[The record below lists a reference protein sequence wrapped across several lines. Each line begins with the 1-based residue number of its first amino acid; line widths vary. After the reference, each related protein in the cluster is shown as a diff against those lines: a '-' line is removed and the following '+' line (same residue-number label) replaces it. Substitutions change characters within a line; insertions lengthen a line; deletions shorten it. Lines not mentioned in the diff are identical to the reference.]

1 MPETPEIKRVY
12 STTAQNYRNELVPVI
27 CVEWTVSDEPLLLF
41 SYLSV
46 LMNHEHEVTAVVCAD
61 CTFLQLVLHELPV
74 HYFTIML
81 GLTVNWE

>member
-1 MPETPEIKRVY
+1 
-12 STTAQNYRNELVPVI
+12 
-27 CVEWTVSDEPLLLF
+27 
-41 SYLSV
+41 
-46 LMNHEHEVTAVVCAD
+46 MNHEHEVTAVVCAD